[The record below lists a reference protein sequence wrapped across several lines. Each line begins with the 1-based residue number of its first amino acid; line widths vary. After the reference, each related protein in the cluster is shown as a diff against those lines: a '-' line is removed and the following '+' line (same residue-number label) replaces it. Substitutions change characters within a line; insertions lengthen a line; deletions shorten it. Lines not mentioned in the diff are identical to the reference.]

1 MSEQNAV
8 NAQENSAPLQI
19 TISGVLSL
27 LSQGKNRKEIAEHY
41 GKTQTEMNLLVWS
54 HPKLKGRKV
63 KKQYTGIELVDLED
77 EEEVQAQ
84 VETTQE
90 EVVQEENAPTLNT
103 AFAEEEIPADQPQTN
118 AQYVDGAM
126 VGSTS
131 TEDWK

>member
-1 MSEQNAV
+1 MSEQNAS
-8 NAQENSAPLQI
+8 NGQESVAPLQI

-63 KKQYTGIELVDLED
+63 KKQYTGIELVDDLEE

-84 VETTQE
+84 AET
-90 EVVQEENAPTLNT
+90 VQEETVQEEAPTQNT
-103 AFAEEEIPADQPQTN
+103 AFTEAEVPADQPQTN
-118 AQYVDGAM
+118 AEYVNGAM
-126 VGSTS
+126 LGSTP

>member
-1 MSEQNAV
+1 MSEQNAS
-8 NAQENSAPLQI
+8 NGQESVAPLQI

-63 KKQYTGIELVDLED
+63 KKQYTGIELVDDLEE

-84 VETTQE
+84 AET
-90 EVVQEENAPTLNT
+90 VQEEAPIQNT
-103 AFAEEEIPADQPQTN
+103 AFTEAEVPADQPQTN
-118 AQYVDGAM
+118 AEYVNGAM
-126 VGSTS
+126 LGSTS